1 MTAHIIT
8 DKELAA
14 LLRQKALEDEDSL
27 RSCLTILFW
36 VVVSWC
42 VVILFGWGIWKL
54 IHVVLFA
61 T

>member
-1 MTAHIIT
+1 MTQHILT
-8 DKELAA
+8 DQELAQ
-14 LLRQKALEDEDSL
+14 LLRQHALEDEDSL